1 MTHTPQHSLYC
12 KDHQPKRESQRETKE
27 DAERGCVKIST
38 NWCLVSIQQMERLPF
53 LTWEQKWWYFKA
65 MRQVLGCIFGALA
78 SSTQPLLSSKMVE
91 WATVEPTIN
100 FVVVPSSWRRPHIGM
115 RSWADWERAM
125 YSASVVLKAISVSL
139 FEHHRTGQ
147 EAKVITCKV
156 WQKKDPQK

>member
-1 MTHTPQHSLYC
+1 MQAALPSRKQSEL
-12 KDHQPKRESQRETKE
+12 DFESSS
-27 DAERGCVKIST
+27 VISKG
-38 NWCLVSIQQMERLPF
+38 LSGSDGGLPF

-100 FVVVPSSWRRPHIGM
+100 FVVVLSSWRRPHIGM